1 MWDKIGGFIVSKFA
15 DNFLGNKKSNGS
27 SLGERIISAGA
38 STFADK
44 IIGGG
49 SGGSSKRTTS
59 VDLGVTSAKTYA
71 MSDAKGPETPEGT
84 DYAAMEAKWTRIA
97 RRIAEIQDTSSR
109 IG

>member
-1 MWDKIGGFIVSKFA
+1 MWDKIGWFIVSKFA
-15 DNFLGNKKSNGS
+15 DNFLGCKKSSGS
-27 SLGERIISAGA
+27 SLGERLVSAGV

-44 IIGGG
+44 MFDPT
-49 SGGSSKRTTS
+49 SDGGSSKRTTS

-71 MSDAKGPETPEGT
+71 MSDAKGPETPQVS

-109 IG
+109 I